1 MGINMCS
8 KKIRNLI
15 LCLSLALSLH
25 AEENTAQENT
35 TEENMIEE
43 NTPKDVP
50 ILLEEKRTQTL
61 ELNEEKKEVAKRVD
75 EKSLLEEIHK
85 KKRQLYMLKGELHE
99 KNESILFQRMA
110 KNKSGFFIGVIL
122 GDIGVSAHSNARSYE
137 SFEPLN
143 NIQAS
148 PLLYGLRSGYQKYFA
163 NGISALRFY
172 GEYLGGAMKG
182 FKSDSLAS
190 YQTASLNIDLLM
202 DKPIDKEKR
211 FALGIFGGV
220 GVGWNGMYQN
230 LKEIKGYSQPNA
242 FGLVLNL
249 GVSMTLNLKH
259 RFELALKMPPL
270 KETSQT
276 FLYYFKSTNIYYI
289 SYNYLL

>member
-1 MGINMCS
+1 MCS

-15 LCLSLALSLH
+15 LCFGFMLGLC
-25 AEENTAQENT
+25 AEENTDQENMT
-35 TEENMIEE
+35 EE
-43 NTPKDVP
+43 NTPKDAPV
-50 ILLEEKRTQTL
+50 LLEEKRAQTL
-61 ELNEEKKEVAKRVD
+61 EFEEKKEAKKNID

-122 GDIGVSAHSNARSYE
+122 GDIGINAHPYE
-137 SFEPLN
+137 KFELLN

-182 FKSDSLAS
+182 FRSDSLAS

>member
-1 MGINMCS
+1 MCS

-15 LCLSLALSLH
+15 LCFGFILSLH
-25 AEENTAQENT
+25 AEENMT
-35 TEENMIEE
+35 EE
-43 NTPKDVP
+43 NTPKDAP

-61 ELNEEKKEVAKRVD
+61 EFEENKEVKKNID

-122 GDIGVSAHSNARSYE
+122 GDIGINAHSYE
-137 SFEPLN
+137 KFELLS

-230 LKEIKGYSQPNA
+230 LKEVKGYSQPNA

>member
-1 MGINMCS
+1 MCS
-8 KKIRNLI
+8 KKIRNFI
-15 LCLSLALSLH
+15 LCFGFILSLH
-25 AEENTAQENT
+25 AEENTAQENMT
-35 TEENMIEE
+35 EE
-43 NTPKDVP
+43 NTPKDAP
-50 ILLEEKRTQTL
+50 ILLEEKRAQTL
-61 ELNEEKKEVAKRVD
+61 EFEENKEAKKNID

-99 KNESILFQRMA
+99 KNEAILFQQMA

-122 GDIGVSAHSNARSYE
+122 GDIGINAHPYE
-137 SFEPLN
+137 KFELLS

>member
-1 MGINMCS
+1 MCS

-15 LCLSLALSLH
+15 LCFGFILSLH

-35 TEENMIEE
+35 TEENIIKE
-43 NTPKDVP
+43 NPPKDAP
-50 ILLEEKRTQTL
+50 ILLEEKRAQTL
-61 ELNEEKKEVAKRVD
+61 EFKEEKGTAKKID

-99 KNESILFQRMA
+99 KNESLLFQQMA
-110 KNKSGFFIGVIL
+110 KSKSGFFIGVIL
-122 GDIGVSAHSNARSYE
+122 GDIGVSAHSNAHSYE
-137 SFEPLN
+137 KFEPLS

-230 LKEIKGYSQPNA
+230 LKEVKGYSQPNA

>member
-1 MGINMCS
+1 MCS

-15 LCLSLALSLH
+15 LCFGFILSLH
-25 AEENTAQENT
+25 AEENTAQESM

-43 NTPKDVP
+43 NTPKDAP
-50 ILLEEKRTQTL
+50 ILLEEKRAQTL
-61 ELNEEKKEVAKRVD
+61 ELEENKEAKKNID

-110 KNKSGFFIGVIL
+110 KSKSGFFIGVIL
-122 GDIGVSAHSNARSYE
+122 GDIGVSAHSYE
-137 SFEPLN
+137 KFELLS

-270 KETSQT
+270 KEASQT

>member
-1 MGINMCS
+1 MLG
-8 KKIRNLI
+8 
-15 LCLSLALSLH
+15 LH
-25 AEENTAQENT
+25 AEENTAQENM
-35 TEENMIEE
+35 TEENIS
-43 NTPKDVP
+43 KDAP
-50 ILLEEKRTQTL
+50 ILLEEKRAQTL
-61 ELNEEKKEVAKRVD
+61 ELKEEKGMAKKID

-122 GDIGVSAHSNARSYE
+122 GDIGINAHPNARSYE
-137 SFEPLN
+137 SFEPLS

>member
-1 MGINMCS
+1 MCS

-15 LCLSLALSLH
+15 LCFGFMLGLH

-35 TEENMIEE
+35 TEENMIKE
-43 NTPKDVP
+43 NTSKDAPV
-50 ILLEEKRTQTL
+50 LLEEKRAQTL
-61 ELNEEKKEVAKRVD
+61 ELNEEKKEVAKSVD

-99 KNESILFQRMA
+99 KNEAILFQQMA

-122 GDIGVSAHSNARSYE
+122 GDIGINANPYE
-137 SFEPLN
+137 KFELLS

>member
-1 MGINMCS
+1 MCS

-15 LCLSLALSLH
+15 LCFGFILSLH
-25 AEENTAQENT
+25 AEENTAQESM
-35 TEENMIEE
+35 TEENMIKE
-43 NTPKDVP
+43 NTPKDAP
-50 ILLEEKRTQTL
+50 ILLEEKRAQTL
-61 ELNEEKKEVAKRVD
+61 EFEENKEAKKNID

-122 GDIGVSAHSNARSYE
+122 GDIGINAHPYE
-137 SFEPLN
+137 KFELLN

>member
-1 MGINMCS
+1 MCS

-15 LCLSLALSLH
+15 LCFGFMLGLH
-25 AEENTAQENT
+25 AEENTAQESM
-35 TEENMIEE
+35 TEENMIKE
-43 NTPKDVP
+43 NTPKDAP
-50 ILLEEKRTQTL
+50 ILLEEKRAQTL
-61 ELNEEKKEVAKRVD
+61 EFEEKEAKKNID

-99 KNESILFQRMA
+99 KNESLLFQRMA
-110 KNKSGFFIGVIL
+110 KSKSGFFIGVIL
-122 GDIGVSAHSNARSYE
+122 GDIGVSAHSYE
-137 SFEPLN
+137 KFELLS

>member
-1 MGINMCS
+1 MCS
-8 KKIRNLI
+8 KKIRNFI
-15 LCLSLALSLH
+15 LCFGFILSLH
-25 AEENTAQENT
+25 AEESMTEGNM
-35 TEENMIEE
+35 TEENP
-43 NTPKDVP
+43 PKDAP
-50 ILLEEKRTQTL
+50 ILLEEKRAQTL
-61 ELNEEKKEVAKRVD
+61 EFEESKEVKKNID

-99 KNESILFQRMA
+99 KNESLLFQQMA

-122 GDIGVSAHSNARSYE
+122 GDIGVSAHSYE
-137 SFEPLN
+137 KFELLS

-230 LKEIKGYSQPNA
+230 LKEVKGYSQPNA

>member
-1 MGINMCS
+1 MCS

-15 LCLSLALSLH
+15 LCFGFILSLH

-35 TEENMIEE
+35 TEENMIKE
-43 NTPKDVP
+43 NTSKDAP

-61 ELNEEKKEVAKRVD
+61 EFEENKEVKKNID

-99 KNESILFQRMA
+99 KNESLLFQQMA
-110 KNKSGFFIGVIL
+110 KSKSGFFIGVIL
-122 GDIGVSAHSNARSYE
+122 GDIGVSAHPNARSYE

-230 LKEIKGYSQPNA
+230 LKEVKGYSQPNA

>member
-1 MGINMCS
+1 MCS

-15 LCLSLALSLH
+15 LCFGFILSLN
-25 AEENTAQENT
+25 AEENTAQESMT
-35 TEENMIEE
+35 EE
-43 NTPKDVP
+43 NTPKDAP
-50 ILLEEKRTQTL
+50 ILLEEKRAQTL
-61 ELNEEKKEVAKRVD
+61 EFEENKEAKKKID

-99 KNESILFQRMA
+99 KNESLLFQQMA

-122 GDIGVSAHSNARSYE
+122 GDIGVSAHSYE
-137 SFEPLN
+137 KFEPLS

-182 FKSDSLAS
+182 FKSDSLVS

>member
-1 MGINMCS
+1 MCS

-15 LCLSLALSLH
+15 LCFGFILSLH

-35 TEENMIEE
+35 TEENLIKE
-43 NTPKDVP
+43 NTPKDAP
-50 ILLEEKRTQTL
+50 ILLEEKRAQTL
-61 ELNEEKKEVAKRVD
+61 EFEENKEVKKNID

-99 KNESILFQRMA
+99 KNESLLFQQMA
-110 KNKSGFFIGVIL
+110 KSKSGFFIGVIL
-122 GDIGVSAHSNARSYE
+122 GDIGVSAHPNARSYE
-137 SFEPLN
+137 SFEPLS

-230 LKEIKGYSQPNA
+230 LKEVKGYSQPNA

>member
-1 MGINMCS
+1 MCS

-15 LCLSLALSLH
+15 LCFGFILGLN
-25 AEENTAQENT
+25 AEENTAQENMT
-35 TEENMIEE
+35 EE
-43 NTPKDVP
+43 NTPKDAP
-50 ILLEEKRTQTL
+50 ILLEEKRAQTL
-61 ELNEEKKEVAKRVD
+61 EFEENKEVKKNID

-99 KNESILFQRMA
+99 KNESLLFQQMA
-110 KNKSGFFIGVIL
+110 KSKSGFFIGVIL
-122 GDIGVSAHSNARSYE
+122 GDIGVSAHSYE
-137 SFEPLN
+137 KFEPLS

-172 GEYLGGAMKG
+172 GEYLGGAMRG

-230 LKEIKGYSQPNA
+230 LKEVKGYSQPNA

>member
-1 MGINMCS
+1 MGINMCF

-15 LCLSLALSLH
+15 LCFGFILSLH
-25 AEENTAQENT
+25 AEENM
-35 TEENMIEE
+35 TEG
-43 NTPKDVP
+43 NTPKDAP
-50 ILLEEKRTQTL
+50 ILLEEKHAQTL
-61 ELNEEKKEVAKRVD
+61 EFEENKEVKKNID

-99 KNESILFQRMA
+99 KNESLLFQQMA

-122 GDIGVSAHSNARSYE
+122 GDIGVSAHSYE
-137 SFEPLN
+137 KFEPLS

-230 LKEIKGYSQPNA
+230 LKEVKGYSQPNA

>member
-1 MGINMCS
+1 MCS

-15 LCLSLALSLH
+15 LCFGFMLGLH
-25 AEENTAQENT
+25 AEENTTQENM
-35 TEENMIEE
+35 TEENMIKE
-43 NTPKDVP
+43 NTSKDAP
-50 ILLEEKRTQTL
+50 ILLEEKRAQTL
-61 ELNEEKKEVAKRVD
+61 EFEEKEAKKNID

-99 KNESILFQRMA
+99 KNESILFQQMA

-122 GDIGVSAHSNARSYE
+122 GDIGISAHPNARSYE

>member
-1 MGINMCS
+1 MCS

-15 LCLSLALSLH
+15 LCFGFMLGLH

-35 TEENMIEE
+35 TEENMIKE
-43 NTPKDVP
+43 NTPKDAP
-50 ILLEEKRTQTL
+50 ILLEEKRAQTL
-61 ELNEEKKEVAKRVD
+61 EFEENKEAKKNID

-99 KNESILFQRMA
+99 KNESILFQQMA

-122 GDIGVSAHSNARSYE
+122 GDIGVSAHSYE
-137 SFEPLN
+137 KFELLS

-230 LKEIKGYSQPNA
+230 LKEVKGYSQPNA

>member
-1 MGINMCS
+1 MCS

-15 LCLSLALSLH
+15 LCFGFILSLH
-25 AEENTAQENT
+25 AEENVAQENT
-35 TEENMIEE
+35 TEENMIKE
-43 NTPKDVP
+43 NTPKDAP
-50 ILLEEKRTQTL
+50 ILLEEKRAQTL
-61 ELNEEKKEVAKRVD
+61 EFEENKEVKKNID

-99 KNESILFQRMA
+99 KNESLLFQQMA

-122 GDIGVSAHSNARSYE
+122 GDIGVSAHSYE
-137 SFEPLN
+137 KFELLN

-172 GEYLGGAMKG
+172 GEYLGGAMRG

>member
-1 MGINMCS
+1 MLG
-8 KKIRNLI
+8 
-15 LCLSLALSLH
+15 LH
-25 AEENTAQENT
+25 AEENTAQENM
-35 TEENMIEE
+35 TEEN
-43 NTPKDVP
+43 TSKDAP
-50 ILLEEKRTQTL
+50 ILLEEKRAQTL
-61 ELNEEKKEVAKRVD
+61 EFEENKEAKKNID
-75 EKSLLEEIHK
+75 EKSLLEETHK

-122 GDIGVSAHSNARSYE
+122 GDIGVSAHPNARSYE

-230 LKEIKGYSQPNA
+230 LKEVKGYSQPNA

>member
-1 MGINMCS
+1 MCS
-8 KKIRNLI
+8 KKIRNFI
-15 LCLSLALSLH
+15 LCFSFILSLH

-35 TEENMIEE
+35 TEENMIKE
-43 NTPKDVP
+43 NTPKDAP
-50 ILLEEKRTQTL
+50 ILLEEKRAQTL
-61 ELNEEKKEVAKRVD
+61 EFEENKEVKKNID

-99 KNESILFQRMA
+99 KNESILFQQMA

-122 GDIGVSAHSNARSYE
+122 GDIGINANPYE
-137 SFEPLN
+137 KFEPLS

-211 FALGIFGGV
+211 FALGIFGGI

>member
-1 MGINMCS
+1 MCS

-15 LCLSLALSLH
+15 LCFGFMLGLR
-25 AEENTAQENT
+25 AEENTAKENMTETNT
-35 TEENMIEE
+35 TEE
-43 NTPKDVP
+43 NTPKDAP
-50 ILLEEKRTQTL
+50 ILLEEKRAQTL
-61 ELNEEKKEVAKRVD
+61 EFEENKEAKKNID

-99 KNESILFQRMA
+99 KNEAILFQQMA

-122 GDIGVSAHSNARSYE
+122 GDIGINANPYE
-137 SFEPLN
+137 KFELLS

>member
-1 MGINMCS
+1 MCS
-8 KKIRNLI
+8 KKIRNFI
-15 LCLSLALSLH
+15 LCFGFILSLH
-25 AEENTAQENT
+25 AEESM

-43 NTPKDVP
+43 NPPKDAP
-50 ILLEEKRTQTL
+50 ILLEEKRAQTL
-61 ELNEEKKEVAKRVD
+61 EFEENKEAKKNID

-122 GDIGVSAHSNARSYE
+122 GDIGISAHSYE
-137 SFEPLN
+137 KFELLS

>member
-1 MGINMCS
+1 MLG
-8 KKIRNLI
+8 
-15 LCLSLALSLH
+15 LH
-25 AEENTAQENT
+25 AEENTAQESM
-35 TEENMIEE
+35 TEEN
-43 NTPKDVP
+43 TSKDAP
-50 ILLEEKRTQTL
+50 ILLEEKRAQTL
-61 ELNEEKKEVAKRVD
+61 EFEEEKGTAKKID

-99 KNESILFQRMA
+99 KNKSLLFQQMA
-110 KNKSGFFIGVIL
+110 KSKSGFFIGVIL
-122 GDIGVSAHSNARSYE
+122 GDIGVSAHPYE
-137 SFEPLN
+137 KFEPLS

>member
-1 MGINMCS
+1 MCS

-15 LCLSLALSLH
+15 LCFGFILGLN
-25 AEENTAQENT
+25 AEENTTQENMT
-35 TEENMIEE
+35 EE
-43 NTPKDVP
+43 NTPKDAP
-50 ILLEEKRTQTL
+50 ILLEEKRAQTL
-61 ELNEEKKEVAKRVD
+61 EFEENKEAKKKID

-99 KNESILFQRMA
+99 KNESISFQQMA

-122 GDIGVSAHSNARSYE
+122 GDIGINAHSYE
-137 SFEPLN
+137 KFELLN

-182 FKSDSLAS
+182 FRSDSLAS

-230 LKEIKGYSQPNA
+230 LKEVKGYSQPNA

>member
-1 MGINMCS
+1 MLG
-8 KKIRNLI
+8 
-15 LCLSLALSLH
+15 LH

-35 TEENMIEE
+35 TEENVIKE
-43 NTPKDVP
+43 NPPKDAPV
-50 ILLEEKRTQTL
+50 LLEEKRAQTL
-61 ELNEEKKEVAKRVD
+61 EFKEEKGIAKKID

-99 KNESILFQRMA
+99 KNESILFQQMA

-122 GDIGVSAHSNARSYE
+122 GDIGINANPYE
-137 SFEPLN
+137 KFEPLS

>member
-1 MGINMCS
+1 MCS
-8 KKIRNLI
+8 KKIRNFI
-15 LCLSLALSLH
+15 LCFGFILSLH
-25 AEENTAQENT
+25 AEENTTQENT
-35 TEENMIEE
+35 TEENMIKE
-43 NTPKDVP
+43 NPPKDAP
-50 ILLEEKRTQTL
+50 ILLEEKRAQTL
-61 ELNEEKKEVAKRVD
+61 EFEENKEVKKNID

-99 KNESILFQRMA
+99 KNESILFQQMA

-122 GDIGVSAHSNARSYE
+122 GDIGINANPYE
-137 SFEPLN
+137 KFEPLN

-230 LKEIKGYSQPNA
+230 LKEVKGYSQPNA

>member
-1 MGINMCS
+1 MCS

-15 LCLSLALSLH
+15 LCFGFMLGLH
-25 AEENTAQENT
+25 AEENTAQESM
-35 TEENMIEE
+35 TEENMIKE
-43 NTPKDVP
+43 NTPKDAP
-50 ILLEEKRTQTL
+50 ILLEEKRAQTL
-61 ELNEEKKEVAKRVD
+61 EFEENKEAKKKID

-122 GDIGVSAHSNARSYE
+122 GDIGINAHSYE
-137 SFEPLN
+137 KFELLS

>member
-1 MGINMCS
+1 MCS

-15 LCLSLALSLH
+15 LCFGFMLGLH
-25 AEENTAQENT
+25 AEENTAQESMT
-35 TEENMIEE
+35 EE
-43 NTPKDVP
+43 NTPKDAP
-50 ILLEEKRTQTL
+50 ILLEEKRAQTL
-61 ELNEEKKEVAKRVD
+61 EFKEEKGIAKKID

-99 KNESILFQRMA
+99 KNESILFQQMA

-122 GDIGVSAHSNARSYE
+122 GDIGINANPYE
-137 SFEPLN
+137 KFELLS

-230 LKEIKGYSQPNA
+230 LKEIRGYSQPNA

>member
-1 MGINMCS
+1 MCS

-15 LCLSLALSLH
+15 LCFGFILSLH

-35 TEENMIEE
+35 TEENLIKE
-43 NTPKDVP
+43 NPPKDAP
-50 ILLEEKRTQTL
+50 ILLEEKRAQTL
-61 ELNEEKKEVAKRVD
+61 EFEENKEVKKNID

-99 KNESILFQRMA
+99 KNESLLFQQMA

-122 GDIGVSAHSNARSYE
+122 GDIGVSAYPYE
-137 SFEPLN
+137 KFEPLS

-230 LKEIKGYSQPNA
+230 LKEIKEYSQPNA

>member
-1 MGINMCS
+1 MCS
-8 KKIRNLI
+8 KKIRNFI
-15 LCLSLALSLH
+15 LCFGFILSLH
-25 AEENTAQENT
+25 AEESMT
-35 TEENMIEE
+35 EE
-43 NTPKDVP
+43 NTPKDAP
-50 ILLEEKRTQTL
+50 ILLEEKRAQTL
-61 ELNEEKKEVAKRVD
+61 ELKEENEVAKKID

-99 KNESILFQRMA
+99 KNESILFQQMA

-122 GDIGVSAHSNARSYE
+122 GDIGINANPYE
-137 SFEPLN
+137 KFELLS

>member
-1 MGINMCS
+1 MCS

-15 LCLSLALSLH
+15 LCFGFILSLH
-25 AEENTAQENT
+25 AEENIAKENMTETNT
-35 TEENMIEE
+35 TEEN
-43 NTPKDVP
+43 TSKDAP
-50 ILLEEKRTQTL
+50 ILLEEKRAQTL
-61 ELNEEKKEVAKRVD
+61 EFEENKEVKKNID

-99 KNESILFQRMA
+99 KNESILFQQMA

-122 GDIGVSAHSNARSYE
+122 GDIGINANPYE
-137 SFEPLN
+137 KFELLS

>member
-1 MGINMCS
+1 MCF

-15 LCLSLALSLH
+15 LCFGFISSLH

-35 TEENMIEE
+35 TEENMIKE
-43 NTPKDVP
+43 NPPKDAP
-50 ILLEEKRTQTL
+50 ILLEEKRAQTL
-61 ELNEEKKEVAKRVD
+61 EFKEEKGIAKKID

-99 KNESILFQRMA
+99 KNESLLFQQMA

-122 GDIGVSAHSNARSYE
+122 GDIGINANPYE
-137 SFEPLN
+137 KFELLN

-230 LKEIKGYSQPNA
+230 LKEVKGYSQPNA

>member
-1 MGINMCS
+1 MCS
-8 KKIRNLI
+8 KKIRNFI
-15 LCLSLALSLH
+15 LCFGFMLGLH
-25 AEENTAQENT
+25 AEENTAQESMT
-35 TEENMIEE
+35 EE
-43 NTPKDVP
+43 NTPKDAP
-50 ILLEEKRTQTL
+50 ILLEEKRAQTL
-61 ELNEEKKEVAKRVD
+61 EFEEEKGTAKKID

-99 KNESILFQRMA
+99 KNESLLFQQMA

-122 GDIGVSAHSNARSYE
+122 GDIGISAHSYE
-137 SFEPLN
+137 KFEPLS

>member
-8 KKIRNLI
+8 KKIRNFI
-15 LCLSLALSLH
+15 LCFGFILSLH
-25 AEENTAQENT
+25 AEENTTQENT
-35 TEENMIEE
+35 TEENMIKE
-43 NTPKDVP
+43 NPPKDAP
-50 ILLEEKRTQTL
+50 ILLEEKRAQTL
-61 ELNEEKKEVAKRVD
+61 EFEENKEVKKNID

-99 KNESILFQRMA
+99 KNEAILFQQMA

-122 GDIGVSAHSNARSYE
+122 GDIGVSAHSYE
-137 SFEPLN
+137 KFELLS

-182 FKSDSLAS
+182 FKSDSLVS

>member
-1 MGINMCS
+1 MCS

-15 LCLSLALSLH
+15 LCFGFILSLC
-25 AEENTAQENT
+25 AEENTAQESMT
-35 TEENMIEE
+35 EE
-43 NTPKDVP
+43 NTPKDAPV
-50 ILLEEKRTQTL
+50 LLEEKRTQTL
-61 ELNEEKKEVAKRVD
+61 EFEEKKEAKKNID

-122 GDIGVSAHSNARSYE
+122 GDIGINAHPYE
-137 SFEPLN
+137 KFELLN

-270 KETSQT
+270 KETSQI

>member
-1 MGINMCS
+1 MCS
-8 KKIRNLI
+8 KKIKNLI
-15 LCLSLALSLH
+15 LCFGFILGLN
-25 AEENTAQENT
+25 AEENTAQENMT
-35 TEENMIEE
+35 EE
-43 NTPKDVP
+43 NTPKDAP
-50 ILLEEKRTQTL
+50 ILLEEKRSQTL
-61 ELNEEKKEVAKRVD
+61 EFEENKEAKKKID

-122 GDIGVSAHSNARSYE
+122 GDIGINAHSYE
-137 SFEPLN
+137 KFELLN
-143 NIQAS
+143 NTQAS

-182 FKSDSLAS
+182 FKNDSLAS

-230 LKEIKGYSQPNA
+230 LKEVKEYSQPNA

>member
-1 MGINMCS
+1 MCS

-15 LCLSLALSLH
+15 LCFGFILSLH
-25 AEENTAQENT
+25 AGENTAQENT
-35 TEENMIEE
+35 TEENP
-43 NTPKDVP
+43 PKDAP
-50 ILLEEKRTQTL
+50 ILLEEKRAQTL
-61 ELNEEKKEVAKRVD
+61 EFEENKEVKKNID

-99 KNESILFQRMA
+99 KNESLLFQQMA
-110 KNKSGFFIGVIL
+110 KSKSGFFIGVIL
-122 GDIGVSAHSNARSYE
+122 GDIGVSAHSYE
-137 SFEPLN
+137 KFEPLS